1 MADTDQGVWTVDTEV
16 SLFYAMRGH
25 KPVGVNKHFQMI
37 CIHDKMNNTGTK
49 KYSAKQI
56 WNHLAWIVSTKDDSK
71 NDGKAESIKESQVKS
86 NKQDKSEKSDKVE
99 GKQVEKHT
107 SSSTNAETPENTP
120 KRKRTRQG
128 PSAHASPATPDAPPS
143 KRRR

>member
-1 MADTDQGVWTVDTEV
+1 
-16 SLFYAMRGH
+16 
-25 KPVGVNKHFQMI
+25 
-37 CIHDKMNNTGTK
+37 MNNTGTK

-56 WNHLAWIVSTKDDSK
+56 WNHLAWMYDLQALNESEVLSFPNKETDFGLPDSDYSELMSKDFPRYSSVSTKDDSK